1 MSEIADSN
9 PLTSCRVRVVSEIPT
24 PTYMGMATKISL
36 RLCLE
41 LKERKEKL
49 NFFSSYW
56 LVERL
61 KERRK
66 FKFYE

>member
-9 PLTSCRVRVVSEIPT
+9 LLTSCRVRVVSEIPT
-24 PTYMGMATKISL
+24 PTYMGMATKTSL

-49 NFFSSYW
+49 KNFLSYC
-56 LVERL
+56 LVER
-61 KERRK
+61 EREK
-66 FKFYE
+66 KI